1 MRVAIAYDWLN
12 QKIGGGEDTLFKIA
26 AIYPEADIYCLIYN
40 KTKFSRYLKGRRVF
54 SSSLQRYPG
63 FMKKRPNLLL
73 PFIPRSVKKLNFDN
87 YDLVISV
94 SSAWVKNINVPDHT
108 THICYCFSPAR
119 MLWDSWPSYLDTQ
132 KIGPFNLGPVSRYVV
147 TRIVSKIRLWD
158 FYSTKNV
165 DSFIAISQYIAN
177 RITKYYK
184 RNSYVVYPPVDLK
197 KNYSKKT
204 SDKYYL
210 VLSVLSRYKNIE
222 LVIRTFI
229 KNGQDLVIAG
239 DGPDKHRLQN
249 IAKGHSNIKFL
260 GRVSNE
266 KKQSLYAGAKAFI
279 FPSIEDFG
287 ITPVEAMN
295 EGTPVIALTGG
306 GLRETVIDG
315 VTGVFFDQ
323 PNIDSLQSAINKA
336 DVTKFNSKKIHS
348 QASKFAEA
356 RFESEFLKII
366 SKILKVNKK

>member
-1 MRVAIAYDWLN
+1 MRVAITYDWLN
-12 QKIGGGEDTLFKIA
+12 QKVGGGEDTLFKIA
-26 AIYPEADIYCLIYN
+26 TLYPEADIFCLVYN
-40 KTKFSRYLKGRRVF
+40 QKKFSRYLNDRRIYT
-54 SSSLQRYPG
+54 SNLQQYPS
-63 FMKKRPNLLL
+63 FMKKRPSLLL
-73 PFIPRSVKKLNFDN
+73 PFIPRAVKKLNFDN

-94 SSAWVKNINVPDHT
+94 SSAWVKNINVPKHT

-132 KIGPFNLGPVSRYVV
+132 KIGPFNLGHVSRYIV

-184 RNSYVVYPPVDLK
+184 RDSYVVYPPVDLK
-197 KNYSKKT
+197 KKYSKK
-204 SDKYYL
+204 SSKKYYL

-222 LVIRTFI
+222 LVIKTFI
-229 KNGQDLVIAG
+229 KNGKDLVVAG

-249 IAKGHSNIKFL
+249 LAKGHANIKFL
-260 GRVSNE
+260 GRVSDE

-295 EGTPVIALTGG
+295 EGTPVIALNGG
-306 GLRETVIDG
+306 GLKETVING
-315 VTGVFFDQ
+315 VTGVFFDK
-323 PNIDSLQSAINKA
+323 PSVDSLDKA
-336 DVTKFNSKKIHS
+336 VT
-348 QASKFAEA
+348 
-356 RFESEFLKII
+356 ESESITFDSRKIYNQAKKFDKTNFDSQFRKTI
-366 SKILKVNKK
+366 SEILRANK